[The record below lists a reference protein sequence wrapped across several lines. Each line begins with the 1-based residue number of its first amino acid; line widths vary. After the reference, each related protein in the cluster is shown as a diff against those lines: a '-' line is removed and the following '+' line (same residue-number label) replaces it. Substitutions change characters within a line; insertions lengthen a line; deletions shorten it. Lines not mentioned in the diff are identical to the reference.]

1 MRAAYMVLANGLA
14 SDTPFTPGPV
24 RVVVQPVQFNLFGG
38 GFIHKRSGR
47 GRLGFRLDFWAG
59 QLLGLLLL
67 GVFLILLASS
77 ALFVLKPRYRA
88 VVEVPVA
95 RWYCRG

>member
-1 MRAAYMVLANGLA
+1 M
-14 SDTPFTPGPV
+14 
-24 RVVVQPVQFNLFGG
+24 QFNLFGG
-38 GFIHKRSGR
+38 GFVHKRSGR
-47 GRLGFRLDFWAG
+47 GRLSFRLDFWAG

-95 RWYCRG
+95 RWYCRGRSHPRRFLLTEEEASVVNILGPYER